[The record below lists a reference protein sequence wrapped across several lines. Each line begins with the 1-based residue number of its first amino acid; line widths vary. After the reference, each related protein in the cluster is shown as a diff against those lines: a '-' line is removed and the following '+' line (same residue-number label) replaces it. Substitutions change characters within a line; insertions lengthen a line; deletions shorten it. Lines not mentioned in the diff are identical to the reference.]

1 MLYEENRKKVEI
13 GMVRGLW
20 LKKLSSILF
29 KIQHKKSLTS
39 IVVHADNLKPYRGG
53 NKVNWFYPEKENKEQ
68 VELPHLNDFQ
78 NKDSEV
84 APKTNFENRKRK
96 KWKTAE

>member
-1 MLYEENRKKVEI
+1 MFYEENRKKVEI

-20 LKKLSSILF
+20 LKKLSSIHY

-39 IVVHADNLKPYRGG
+39 IVVHADNLKPYRGE
-53 NKVNWFYPEKENKEQ
+53 NKVNWFYPEKENEEQ
-68 VELPHLNDFQ
+68 VEFPHLYDFQ

-84 APKTNFENRKRK
+84 APKTNFENRNRK
-96 KWKTAE
+96 KWKTTE

>member
-1 MLYEENRKKVEI
+1 MFYEENRKKVEI

-39 IVVHADNLKPYRGG
+39 IVVHADNLKPYRGE

-84 APKTNFENRKRK
+84 APKTNFENRNSK
-96 KWKTAE
+96 KWKTSE